1 MKNKLIKWT
10 LLSVL
15 SIWGCVSFMLLAGDE
30 NPLEP
35 MTLSRFFL
43 IKLCAAASLY
53 LCYSTG
59 KWLYK
64 SGYLPDINID
74 DNL

>member
-1 MKNKLIKWT
+1 MKNRVVKWA
-10 LLSVL
+10 LLFAL
-15 SIWGCVSFMLLAGDE
+15 SIWGCISAMMLAGDE

-35 MTLSRFFL
+35 MPLSQFIL
-43 IKLCAAASLY
+43 IKLCAAVSLY
-53 LCYSTG
+53 LCYLTG